1 MIITS
6 VKGIDLRITGDDI
19 ERIKKVLEAE
29 SNNIESVTIR
39 KSKWFFENQIRYYVI
54 IEFFNERKY
63 TEIFEKYFS
72 KLRNEFEI
80 LKIKEKW

>member
-39 KSKWFFENQIRYYVI
+39 KSKWFFENQVRYYVI

-63 TEIFEKYFS
+63 SEIFEKYFS